1 MEQKMVETSHAATWW
16 PNLYEPLR
24 HVGQKVADWIAPRSD
39 ASAMQD
45 SYEINVELP
54 GVKPENVEV
63 TVHDDS
69 LYVRGEK
76 RSEREEKG
84 RTYFFTEREYG
95 SFQRT
100 FKLPPDADSE
110 KVDAT
115 FGNGVLCLKIAKR
128 TSAARAG
135 KTIKIRKA

>member
-1 MEQKMVETSHAATWW
+1 MVETSHAATWW

-69 LYVRGEK
+69 LFVRGEK

-110 KVDAT
+110 KVGAT

>member
-69 LYVRGEK
+69 LFVRGEK

>member
-1 MEQKMVETSHAATWW
+1 MVETSHAATWW

-69 LYVRGEK
+69 LFVRGEK